1 MDCFGIPTRIAG
13 HGPARLDTMLAFSA
27 GCSLEDLMYNTRV
40 GLRPDQRRFIRSL
53 LPAALL
59 LVAIACGDAASPT
72 APQQVEHTPEGS
84 TPPTGVASQTPARV
98 LGVERIAGDD
108 QVGIVGSELP
118 VRLAVRVTDADGNI
132 VPDAA
137 VAFEITHGGG
147 LVDGQ
152 QARTVTTDANGTASV
167 AWVLGPSA
175 QTNTLTAVLADDVRR
190 FVEFRANGRAD
201 VPTRLIY
208 WGGTRAAPVGTAV
221 TNAPVVAAVD
231 RFGNRVPG
239 VPVSFTAADDGGR
252 LVGSPVVTD
261 AYGAARAS
269 SWTLGTRAGVYTVT
283 AASPGLE
290 SFVFTATAYAGPAT
304 IIEIVEGN
312 GQQVPVMTEVPIAP
326 AVRVLDRYRN
336 PVSGALITFTMGGE
350 FTLPVTAVHAPIT
363 GQDGIVRVAKW
374 RLGHR
379 PGIYSLTAK
388 SGALSVRFEATA
400 VAGAPARILIQEG
413 NFQVAPPGATLLT
426 APAVWIADA
435 YGNRVARAG
444 IPVTFSVREGGG
456 AVSGGS
462 VVTDGQGVARV
473 GGWTLGPATVVNGFT
488 TYQTTNRLVAESPG
502 LTSVEIVALAR

>member
-1 MDCFGIPTRIAG
+1 
-13 HGPARLDTMLAFSA
+13 
-27 GCSLEDLMYNTRV
+27 MYNVRI
-40 GLRPDQRRFIRSL
+40 GRRPDSRRSLRSL

-59 LVAIACGDAASPT
+59 LAAIACGDGPSPT
-72 APQQVEHTPEGS
+72 GPEQVDQTPDGS
-84 TPPTGVASQTPARV
+84 TPPTGVASQTQSRV
-98 LGVERIAGDD
+98 LKIERLGGDD
-108 QVGIVGSELP
+108 QVGVVGGELP
-118 VRLAVRVTDADGNI
+118 ARLTVRITDADGLA

-152 QARTVTTDANGTASV
+152 QARTVTTDADGRASV

-175 QTNTLTAVLADDVRR
+175 QTNTITAVLADDVRR
-190 FVEFRANGRAD
+190 FVEFRANARAD

-221 TNAPVVAAVD
+221 TSAPVVAAVD
-231 RFGNRVPG
+231 RFGNRVAG
-239 VPVSFTAADDGGR
+239 VPVTFTAADDGGR

-261 AYGAARAS
+261 AFGAARAS

-290 SFVFTATAYAGPAT
+290 SFVFTATAYAGPAAV
-304 IIEIVEGN
+304 IEIVEGN
-312 GQQVPVMTEVPIAP
+312 GQQVPVMTVVPVAP

-350 FTLPVTAVHAPIT
+350 FTLPVTALHAPIT
-363 GQDGIVRVAKW
+363 GSDGIVRVADW

-388 SGALSVRFEATA
+388 TGTLSVRFEATA

-456 AVSGGS
+456 GVTGGA
-462 VVTDGQGVARV
+462 VVTDAQGVARV
-473 GGWTLGPATVVNGFT
+473 GSWTLGPATVVNGFT

>member
-1 MDCFGIPTRIAG
+1 MNNAHIGR
-13 HGPARLDTMLAFSA
+13 
-27 GCSLEDLMYNTRV
+27 
-40 GLRPDQRRFIRSL
+40 RPERRRTLRSL
-53 LPAALL
+53 LPAAFLL
-59 LVAIACGDAASPT
+59 IAIACGDAPSPT
-72 APQQVEHTPEGS
+72 GPEQVEEAPPGP
-84 TPPTGVASQTPARV
+84 TPPTGVASQTQSRI
-98 LGVERIAGDD
+98 LKIERIGGDD
-108 QVGIVGSELP
+108 QVAVVGSELP
-118 VRLAVRVTDADGNI
+118 VRLAVRITDADGII

-167 AWVLGPSA
+167 TWVLGPSA
-175 QTNTLTAVLADDVRR
+175 QTNTITAVLADDVRR
-190 FVEFRANGRAD
+190 FVEFRANARAD

-231 RFGNRVPG
+231 RFGNRVAG

-252 LVGSPVVTD
+252 LTGSSAITD

-283 AASPGLE
+283 ATSPGLE

-304 IIEIVEGN
+304 TIEIVEGN
-312 GQQVPVMTEVPIAP
+312 GQQVPVMTVVPVAP

-336 PVSGALITFTMGGE
+336 PVSGALVSFTMGGE
-350 FTLPVTAVHAPIT
+350 FTLPVTAMHAPIT
-363 GQDGIVRVAKW
+363 GQDGIVRVANW
-374 RLGHR
+374 RLGNR

-388 SGALSVRFEATA
+388 SGALSVRFEAIA
-400 VAGAPARILIQEG
+400 VAGEPARILIQDG

-426 APAVWIADA
+426 SPAVWIADA

-456 AVSGGS
+456 VVKGGT
-462 VVTDGQGVARV
+462 VVTDAQGVARV
-473 GGWTLGPATVVNGFT
+473 GSWTLGPATVINGFT

-502 LTSVEIVALAR
+502 LTSVEIVSLAR